1 MSKKMAT
8 REAYGKALVELGGK
22 NDKVV
27 VLDADLSKSTKT
39 CDFAA
44 AYPERFVNVGIAE
57 QNMAS
62 VAAGLAVAGLTPFMS
77 SFAMFAT
84 GRAYE
89 QVRNAIGYPHLNV
102 KIGASHAGL
111 SVGEDGATHQAL
123 EDVAL
128 MREIPGMTVIVPAD
142 ANETRQAVL
151 AAAEMDG
158 PVYLRLGRMAV
169 PEVNGED
176 YQFQVGKGVLL
187 QEGNDVV
194 IFASGLMVS
203 VALEAAAM
211 LAENGIQAAV
221 ANLHTIKPL
230 DVDFIVQWA
239 KNCGAV
245 VTAEDHSI
253 LGGLGSAV
261 AEVLSEHVPTP
272 LVRVGVQD
280 VFGESA
286 KPAQLFEK
294 YGLTAKDVADACRK
308 VMARK
313 IK

>member
-1 MSKKMAT
+1 MSKKIAT
-8 REAYGKALVELGGK
+8 REAYGKALVELGEK

-151 AAAEMDG
+151 AAAEIDG

-169 PEVNGED
+169 PEVNNED
-176 YQFQVGKGVLL
+176 YKFQVGKGVLL

-230 DVDFIVQWA
+230 DVDFVIQWA
-239 KNCGAV
+239 KKCGAV

-261 AEVLSEHVPTP
+261 AEVLSEHAPTP
-272 LVRVGVQD
+272 LLRVGVQD

-294 YGLTAKDVADACRK
+294 YGLTAKDVATACRK

>member
-102 KIGASHAGL
+102 KIGASQ
-111 SVGEDGATHQAL
+111 T
-123 EDVAL
+123 
-128 MREIPGMTVIVPAD
+128 PAF
-142 ANETRQAVL
+142 R
-151 AAAEMDG
+151 
-158 PVYLRLGRMAV
+158 
-169 PEVNGED
+169 
-176 YQFQVGKGVLL
+176 
-187 QEGNDVV
+187 
-194 IFASGLMVS
+194 
-203 VALEAAAM
+203 
-211 LAENGIQAAV
+211 
-221 ANLHTIKPL
+221 
-230 DVDFIVQWA
+230 
-239 KNCGAV
+239 
-245 VTAEDHSI
+245 
-253 LGGLGSAV
+253 
-261 AEVLSEHVPTP
+261 
-272 LVRVGVQD
+272 
-280 VFGESA
+280 
-286 KPAQLFEK
+286 
-294 YGLTAKDVADACRK
+294 
-308 VMARK
+308 
-313 IK
+313 